1 MSWPSRLS
9 SLTLV
14 VHVQAQTV
22 EDCNKSLSETLSGA
36 ARILKRVQNPRLTDV
51 RVEFKADPI
60 AVLGSCLFHAGP
72 SLEVCNELEEAL
84 LAFPNP
90 RVLVHEAVHGWRAG
104 RSRFWRPIV
113 ERAFPRLTKR
123 ALLIFKF
130 TLTGSK
136 SSLVRY
142 CCR

>member
-1 MSWPSRLS
+1 MNWPSRLS

-14 VHVQAQTV
+14 VHVPARTA
-22 EDCNKSLSETLSGA
+22 EDPNNSLSEILCGA
-36 ARILKRVQNPRLTDV
+36 SSILKRVQRPRLTDV

-60 AVLGSCLFHAGP
+60 AVLGSCLSHAGP
-72 SLEVCNELEEAL
+72 SLEACNELEEAL

-130 TLTGSK
+130 MLST